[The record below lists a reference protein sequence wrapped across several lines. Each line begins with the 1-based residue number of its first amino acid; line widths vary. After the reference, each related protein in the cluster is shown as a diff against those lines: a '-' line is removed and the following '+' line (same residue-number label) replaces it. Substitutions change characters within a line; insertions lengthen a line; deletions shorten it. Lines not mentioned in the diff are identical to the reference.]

1 MDALTHVFF
10 PLLVAYALRSDIFSL
25 QHYLPLGLFGLL
37 ADLDKLIGFPGLLH
51 SLVTLVP
58 ICVSMLLLERFLRG
72 EYHYSAI
79 ATAITLS
86 HPLLDIIEGVTVP
99 LLYPIVTTGIG
110 ISYPMELLVGPGAG
124 PFWFAFDGPPAAL
137 DVGGL
142 RTGHA
147 ASEVT
152 SNEFGFINGYG
163 VATTLTFVLVFVS
176 REYFATSPSSIGADG
191 DDG

>member
-1 MDALTHVFF
+1 MDALTHVFL
-10 PLLVAYALRSDIFSL
+10 PLLTAYAFRPDSFSL

-37 ADLDKLIGFPGLLH
+37 ADLDKLVGLPGLLH

-58 ICVSMLLLERFLRG
+58 ICVSMLVLERFLRG
-72 EYHYSAI
+72 GHHYSII
-79 ATAITLS
+79 ASAFTLS
-86 HPLLDIIEGVTVP
+86 HLLLDIIEGVTVP
-99 LLYPIVTTGIG
+99 LLYPAVTTGVG

-124 PFWFAFDGPPAAL
+124 PFWFAVDGPPAAL
-137 DVGGL
+137 DFGGL

-176 REYFATSPSSIGADG
+176 REYFAIDPSSIGADG
-191 DDG
+191 DDE